1 MEDEEDRRE
10 ETRGGGSV
18 EESRGE
24 KAVEGRGGS
33 FFISFREH
41 GGQRPL
47 WRILLWRINVCTRVR
62 IRRADMD
69 ARSRTIPIAPIR
81 IVARGIRLDPCPNG
95 YYIFIYM
102 YIYVRQS
109 FPNLVY
115 SILENTRNF
124 FAIQFWSFEFV
135 SYPNSY
141 YIYISSFANLV
152 WIFEKIYLIGCG
164 KFFITS
170 LSLIVRI
177 WLSCWPNFPNLG
189 KAKIRHFSLTQPKRT
204 LALQFVSGEYD
215 LTGGN
220 SNRKSM

>member
-102 YIYVRQS
+102 YIYMLGRVFQIWYIA
-109 FPNLVY
+109 FWK
-115 SILENTRNF
+115 ILEIFLLFNF
-124 FAIQFWSFEFV
+124 DLLNLFLTPTVTI
-135 SYPNSY
+135 
-141 YIYISSFANLV
+141 YIYLEFC
-152 WIFEKIYLIGCG
+152 K
-164 KFFITS
+164 
-170 LSLIVRI
+170 
-177 WLSCWPNFPNLG
+177 
-189 KAKIRHFSLTQPKRT
+189 FSLDIRKNILNRMWKIFYYKFELDCSNMALV
-204 LALQFVSGEYD
+204 LAEFSKF
-215 LTGGN
+215 
-220 SNRKSM
+220 RKDSPLFTHPT

>member
-1 MEDEEDRRE
+1 MHACTHTSSRYGCALAHHTDRTHTYRR
-10 ETRGGGSV
+10 TRNP
-18 EESRGE
+18 
-24 KAVEGRGGS
+24 AWPMP
-33 FFISFREH
+33 
-41 GGQRPL
+41 QR
-47 WRILLWRINVCTRVR
+47 LLHI
-62 IRRADMD
+62 
-69 ARSRTIPIAPIR
+69 
-81 IVARGIRLDPCPNG
+81 
-95 YYIFIYM
+95 
-102 YIYVRQS
+102 YIYVYIYARQS

-170 LSLIVRI
+170 LNLIVRI